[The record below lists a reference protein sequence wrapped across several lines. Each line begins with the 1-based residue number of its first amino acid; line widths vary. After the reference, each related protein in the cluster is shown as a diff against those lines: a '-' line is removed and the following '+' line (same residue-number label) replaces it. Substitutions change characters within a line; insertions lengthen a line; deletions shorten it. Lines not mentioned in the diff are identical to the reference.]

1 MATGKLISALLCLMP
16 LGWAAC
22 AGPEKQ
28 VRPTLE
34 ETRAIYDGKGYAS
47 KESASEGDT
56 TAQATA
62 TKPATWQ
69 ETLERNSAA
78 SPTAAPVV
86 ATVAGQNI
94 TAQDL
99 LSSWMFRDSAA
110 VRGLVDRL
118 VLDGLVRAEASRLG
132 LRLPAETVA
141 SEWGQLVSEFEAEV
155 QKSAPGL
162 SMDQFIQRRLG
173 LEPGRYRQRMEAR
186 RVLDLLAERC
196 VRAFTLESETVQAK
210 MIVVASRADAD
221 KVEAGLAMGR
231 DFGVLAGELSQDP
244 SGQEGGY
251 IPPIVRSA
259 AAISRLAF
267 ATPIGQVGGPLV
279 ENGRHIYLQVQ
290 SVKAAE
296 PGNWSELG
304 PKVEVSLQTLP
315 IEDLEFLQWQA
326 MVSARYEVD
335 TSPLLRW
342 VGEPEMGTE

>member
-1 MATGKLISALLCLMP
+1 MATQKLTSALLCLMAF
-16 LGWAAC
+16 GGAAC

-28 VRPTLE
+28 ERPTLE
-34 ETRAIYDGKGYAS
+34 ETRAIYDGKGYAA
-47 KESASEGDT
+47 KESAAEGDT
-56 TAQATA
+56 TAQATEA
-62 TKPATWQ
+62 KPATWQ
-69 ETLERNSAA
+69 ETLERTSGGA
-78 SPTAAPVV
+78 SSTAVPVV

-141 SEWGQLVSEFEAEV
+141 SEWAQLVTEFEAEV

-173 LEPGRYRQRMEAR
+173 LDPGRYRQRMEAR

-210 MIVVASRADAD
+210 MIVVASRAEAD

-244 SGQEGGY
+244 SSQEGGY

-296 PGNWSELG
+296 PGTWSELG
-304 PKVEVSLQTLP
+304 PKVE
-315 IEDLEFLQWQA
+315 A
-326 MVSARYEVD
+326 
-335 TSPLLRW
+335 
-342 VGEPEMGTE
+342 